1 MSRSSSSWAGALL
14 AGALLLAGCGQG
26 SRGAAPAPAEP
37 PRAAA
42 PAPSAPAAQA
52 PASQAPAAPAAPAAA
67 PSEPVHVRYASQFAS
82 SDVPLFI
89 AVDKGYF
96 REAGIDFEF
105 VRFGNSSE
113 AIPALGTG
121 QVDASSS
128 GTNPALWNAVARGI
142 PLKMVL
148 DKGTFRPGWG
158 DQALAIRKA
167 VFDSG
172 RGHSLDDLQGLRIA
186 MTPPGRGTASGC
198 ALAAGLQR
206 VGQTLDL
213 VDVQPINFPEQLA
226 ALANGAVDG
235 SMLNEPFLARAL
247 SQGTVVRAVD
257 LDQMYPNF
265 TISTL
270 IFSGSLYDDKPTAR
284 GFAKAFIRAV
294 RDYLGAR
301 AGSGSMTWTD
311 VADTMG
317 RYTGLDP
324 ASLTDLSPAGFNPN
338 GLPNKDSLLHCY
350 QFFRGENLIPTPVP
364 DATLAGVWG
373 TDLVEQVL
381 TDVGRQPES

>member
-1 MSRSSSSWAGALL
+1 MLHTRSSWRGALL
-14 AGALLLAGCGQG
+14 AGAVLLVGCGQG
-26 SRGAAPAPAEP
+26 ARTTAPPAAEP

-42 PAPSAPAAQA
+42 PASATAPAGA
-52 PASQAPAAPAAPAAA
+52 APAAPAAPALT
-67 PSEPVHVRYASQFAS
+67 HVRYASQFAS

-89 AVDKGYF
+89 ALDKGYF
-96 REAGIDFEF
+96 EQAGVDFEL

-121 QVDASSS
+121 QVEASSS

-142 PLKMVL
+142 PLRMML

-167 VFDSG
+167 VYDSG
-172 RGHSLDDLQGLRIA
+172 RGHTLDDLQGLRIA
-186 MTPPGRGTASGC
+186 MTPPGRGSASGC

-206 VGQTLDL
+206 VGQTLDV

-235 SMLNEPFLARAL
+235 AMLNEPFLARAL
-247 SQGTVVRAVD
+247 SQGTVVRTID
-257 LDQMYPNF
+257 IDQMYPGF

-270 IFSGSLYDDKPTAR
+270 IFSGTLYDDKPA
-284 GFAKAFIRAV
+284 AKGVIRAFVRAV

-301 AGSGSMTWTD
+301 AGTASGMTWAD

-350 QFFRGENLIPTPVP
+350 QFFRAEGLVPTPVS
-364 DATLAGVWG
+364 DAQLATIWG
-373 TDLVEQVL
+373 TDLVEEVL
-381 TDVGRQPES
+381 AEIGRLPEN

>member
-1 MSRSSSSWAGALL
+1 
-14 AGALLLAGCGQG
+14 
-26 SRGAAPAPAEP
+26 
-37 PRAAA
+37 
-42 PAPSAPAAQA
+42 
-52 PASQAPAAPAAPAAA
+52 
-67 PSEPVHVRYASQFAS
+67 VRYASQFAS

-89 AVDKGYF
+89 AADKGYF
-96 REAGIDFEF
+96 EQAGIDFEF

-121 QVDASSS
+121 QVEASSS

-142 PLKMVL
+142 PLKMML

-167 VFDSG
+167 VYDSG
-172 RGHSLDDLQGLRIA
+172 RGRTLDDLQGLRIA

-206 VGQTLDL
+206 VGQTLDV

-235 SMLNEPFLARAL
+235 AMLNEPFLARAL
-247 SQGTVVRAVD
+247 SQGTVVRTVD
-257 LDQMYPNF
+257 LDQMYPGF
-265 TISTL
+265 TISVL
-270 IFSGSLYDDKPTAR
+270 IFSGSLYADKPTAK
-284 GFAKAFIRAV
+284 GFAKAFIRGA
-294 RDYLGAR
+294 RDYLAAR
-301 AGSGSMTWTD
+301 AGTGGAMTWTE
-311 VADTMG
+311 VAETMG
-317 RYTGLDP
+317 RYTNLDP

-350 QFFRGENLIPTPVP
+350 QFFRAEGLIPTPVP
-364 DATLAGVWG
+364 DQALATIWG
-373 TDLVEQVL
+373 TDLVEETL
-381 TDVGRQPES
+381 AEIGRLPEG

>member
-1 MSRSSSSWAGALL
+1 MPRTRSFWAPALL
-14 AGALLLAGCGQG
+14 AGALLLGACGQG
-26 SRGAAPAPAEP
+26 ARAPAPAAPEP

-42 PAPSAPAAQA
+42 PASATAPAPPSA
-52 PASQAPAAPAAPAAA
+52 APAAPAAPPPALA
-67 PSEPVHVRYASQFAS
+67 HVRYASQFAS

-96 REAGIDFEF
+96 EQAGVDFEF

-121 QVDASSS
+121 QVEASSS

-142 PLKMVL
+142 PLKLML

-167 VFDSG
+167 VYDSG
-172 RGHSLDDLQGLRIA
+172 RGHTLDDLQGLRIA

-198 ALAAGLQR
+198 ALGAGLQR
-206 VGQTLDL
+206 VGQTLDV
-213 VDVQPINFPEQLA
+213 VDIQPINFPEQLA

-235 SMLNEPFLARAL
+235 AMLNEPFLARAL

-257 LDQMYPNF
+257 LDQMYPGF
-265 TISTL
+265 TISSL
-270 IFSGSLYDDKPTAR
+270 IFSATLYDDKPAAK

-301 AGSGSMTWTD
+301 TGSGSSMSWAEVT
-311 VADTMG
+311 DTMG

-324 ASLTDLSPAGFNPN
+324 ASLTELSPTGFNPN
-338 GLPNKDSLLHCY
+338 GLPNKDSLLYCY
-350 QFFRGENLIPTPVP
+350 QFFRAEGLIPTPVP
-364 DATLAGVWG
+364 EPTLAAVWG
-373 TDLVEQVL
+373 TDLVEEVL
-381 TDVGRQPES
+381 TEIGRLPEN

>member
-1 MSRSSSSWAGALL
+1 MTRPRLSWVSALL
-14 AGALLLAGCGQG
+14 AGTVLLGGCAAGT
-26 SRGAAPAPAEP
+26 RAPAAPATEA

-42 PAPSAPAAQA
+42 PASTTAPAAT
-52 PASQAPAAPAAPAAA
+52 AAPAAGAPA
-67 PSEPVHVRYASQFAS
+67 PIHVRYASQYAS

-89 AVDKGYF
+89 AAEKGYF
-96 REAGIDFEF
+96 EQAGVDFEF

-121 QVDASSS
+121 QVEASSS

-167 VFDSG
+167 VYDAG
-172 RGHSLDDLQGLRIA
+172 RGHTLDDLQGLRIA

-198 ALAAGLQR
+198 ALGAGLQR
-206 VGQTLDL
+206 VGQTLDV
-213 VDVQPINFPEQLA
+213 VDIQPINFPEQLA

-235 SMLNEPFLARAL
+235 AMLNEPFLARAL

-257 LDQMYPNF
+257 LDQMYPGF
-265 TISTL
+265 TISTV
-270 IFSGSLYDDKPTAR
+270 IFSSTLYDDKPAAK
-284 GFAKAFIRAV
+284 GVIKAFVRAV
-294 RDYLGAR
+294 RDYLDAR
-301 AGSGSMTWTD
+301 AGTGSGMTWAD
-311 VADTMG
+311 VTATMG

-324 ASLTDLSPAGFNPN
+324 ASLTDLSPTGFNPN
-338 GLPNKDSLLHCY
+338 GLPNKDSLLYCY
-350 QFFRGENLIPTPVP
+350 RFFRDEGLIPAAVS
-364 DATLAGVWG
+364 DQQLAAVWG
-373 TDLVEQVL
+373 TDLVDEVL
-381 TDVGRQPES
+381 GEIGRRPEN